1 MEITN
6 LQKINLKYRM
16 SLMIRKSE
24 LKTVF
29 KNLLDTK
36 MRFFMHEKKVEGLY
50 AVYIIFK
57 HPLT

>member
-16 SLMIRKSE
+16 SLIIRKAE
-24 LKTVF
+24 LKAVF

-36 MRFFMHEKKVEGLY
+36 MRFYMHGKKSGGTICCL
-50 AVYIIFK
+50 
-57 HPLT
+57 HNL